1 MSPATARNRQP
12 ILDVLAPRLPDGARV
27 LEIASGAGEHAVF
40 LAGALPSVSWR
51 PSDPDATARESIAAW
66 RAQANLPNLE
76 APLALDAADPATWP
90 SEPVD
95 AVVCINMIHI
105 SPWAAAQGLMAGAG
119 RLLME
124 GGKLFLYGPYVEA
137 DVPTA
142 PSNLAFDESLKSRN
156 PAWGLRDLA
165 DVQALAA
172 ASGLELIERIAM
184 PANNLIVV
192 FEKGQAKGSGP
203 GSEALGKGA

>member
-1 MSPATARNRQP
+1 MAKAPPAAARASPATARNRQP
-12 ILDVLAPRLPDGARV
+12 ILEVLAPRLSDGARV

-40 LAGALPSVSWR
+40 LAGALPRVSWQ
-51 PSDPDATARESIAAW
+51 PSDPDPEARASIAAW
-66 RAQANLPNLE
+66 RTQAGLPNL
-76 APLALDAADPATWP
+76 APPMALDAADPATWP
-90 SEPVD
+90 TEPVD

-105 SPWAAAQGLMAGAG
+105 SPWAAAEGLTAGAG
-119 RLLME
+119 RVLPP

-142 PSNLAFDESLKSRN
+142 PSNLAFDESLKARN

-165 DVQALAA
+165 AVEALAA
-172 ASGLELIERIAM
+172 GSGLVRIERIAM

-192 FEKGQAKGSGP
+192 FEKR
-203 GSEALGKGA
+203 